1 MKLVLA
7 LALAVLLLASV
18 PGFGQTEQTPLIEK
32 EFKYKDWT
40 YPGVHD
46 GKEVNL
52 RQFTE
57 GKKLVLVVYFAPWC
71 GNWKHEAPFVQ
82 KMYEKYKSAGLDIIG
97 VGEYGSLDEMKAN
110 LADKKVTFPVVYES
124 LSLEAREKTTHY
136 NYRKELGDTRKWGS
150 PWNIFLEPANLKK
163 EGEVLTRKAFLA
175 GGELIEGEA
184 EKFIRQKLGLSAEEA
199 KAGDKKK
206 EIEACDG
213 DKKAADF
220 KKPERLR
227 K

>member
-7 LALAVLLLASV
+7 LALAVLFLNSV
-18 PGFGQTEQTPLIEK
+18 PGFGQSEQTPLSEK

-40 YPGVHD
+40 YPDVHD
-46 GKEVNL
+46 GKNVNL
-52 RQFTE
+52 RQFIE

-97 VGEYGSLDEMKAN
+97 VGEYGSLDEMKAS
-110 LADKKVTFPVVYES
+110 LADKKITFPVVYES

-136 NYRKELGDTRKWGS
+136 NYRKDLGDTRKWGS
-150 PWNIFLEPANLKK
+150 PFNIFLEPENLRK
-163 EGEVLTRKAFLA
+163 EGEILTRKAFVA
-175 GGELIEGEA
+175 GGELIEIEV
-184 EKFIRQKLGLSAEEA
+184 EKFIRQKLGLPAGEA
-199 KAGDKKK
+199 IGAAKKN
-206 EIEACDG
+206 EIEACEG
-213 DKKAADF
+213 DKKATDF